1 MRSRIN
7 LTSAAEEASID
18 MTPMLDVVFIML
30 IFFIVSTTFVQEQGV
45 EINTPSSS
53 LGSEPKSKG
62 IIIAI
67 DEEGQA
73 WYDQKEVSLAQMSN
87 TLVAKLAEQTD
98 LSVLIKADEN
108 TPTGDLIHLLDEIRG
123 LGVQQVAVA
132 TEKSK

>member
-7 LTSAAEEASID
+7 LTGAAEEASID

-67 DEEGQA
+67 DDEGQA
-73 WYDQKEVSLAQMSN
+73 WYEQKEVSLAQMSN
-87 TLVAKLAEQTD
+87 TLVTKLADKTD

-108 TPTGDLIHLLDEIRG
+108 TPTCDLIHLLDEIRG

-132 TEKSK
+132 TKKSK

>member
-1 MRSRIN
+1 
-7 LTSAAEEASID
+7 

-67 DEEGQA
+67 DEEGRV
-73 WYDQKEVSLAQMSN
+73 WYDQKEISQAQMAN
-87 TLVAKLAEQTD
+87 TLVTKLAEKTD

-108 TPTGDLIHLLDEIRG
+108 TPTGDLIHMLDEIRG

-132 TEKSK
+132 TQKSQ

>member
-53 LGSEPKSKG
+53 LGSEPKTKG
-62 IIIAI
+62 IIMAI
-67 DEEGQA
+67 DEEGRV
-73 WYDQKEVSLAQMSN
+73 WYDQKEISQAQMAN
-87 TLVAKLAEQTD
+87 TLVTKLAEKTD

-108 TPTGDLIHLLDEIRG
+108 TPTGDLIHMLDEIRG

-132 TEKSK
+132 TKKSQ